1 MLIVFPCIS
10 ARCVRV
16 RAVLKAAAAR
26 SLQNRLLF
34 NSLKAPLSDV
44 FLEEPSS
51 FRLARNFLT
60 SLSMRFMSST
70 VNGLSECFVVCS
82 IIILHGLNHFFNE
95 CDFFFREAV
104 LRVEVGICPRTA
116 EVLER
121 NKAEVSA

>member
-10 ARCVRV
+10 AHCVRV
-16 RAVLKAAAAR
+16 RAVLKTVAAR

-34 NSLKAPLSDV
+34 SSLKASLSDV

-60 SLSMRFMSST
+60 SFYMRFMSST
-70 VNGLSECFVVCS
+70 VKGLSECFVMCS
-82 IIILHGLNHFFNE
+82 IKILHGLNHFFNE

-121 NKAEVSA
+121 YISKISA